1 MIIFVIAI
9 GIVIPIGC
17 SDQPKVVEPESQRK
31 LLLGTTIGVSIYDE
45 VPDGIFEEIFDRVE
59 EIQWRMTVDE
69 DDSEASA
76 INQAAGVS
84 PVAVSP
90 DTFAVVDAAVSASQH
105 SAGAFDVAIGPL
117 VKLWDIGSETT
128 SRPPPDEAIQ
138 ELLPLVD
145 YTAVQLDYL
154 EGTVYL
160 EQPGMAIDLGGIAKG
175 FAADEAARIL
185 REAGVQHALMDFG
198 GNILTIGHKPDGSP
212 WRIGVQRPD
221 DARGR
226 YIGILKTTDRAVV
239 TSGPYERFFIGPD
252 GTRYHHIIDPDT
264 GYPARPDVESVTV
277 ISKDSMLA
285 DALSTSLYVMG
296 LERGMQ
302 LVESSYG
309 VESIMLTED
318 GVVHLSSGIGDA
330 FELTSDDYRLAGAPI
345 VDSR

>member
-1 MIIFVIAI
+1 MISI
-9 GIVIPIGC
+9 GIVIPISC
-17 SDQPKVVEPESQRK
+17 SNQPNVAEPESQRK
-31 LLLGTTIGVSIYDE
+31 LLLGTTIGVSIYDDI
-45 VPDGIFEEIFDRVE
+45 PAGIFDEIFNRVE

-76 INQAAGVS
+76 VNQAAGIE
-84 PVAVSP
+84 PIAVSP
-90 DTFAVVDAAVSASQH
+90 DTFAVVDAAVAASER
-105 SAGAFDVAIGPL
+105 SAGAFDVTIGPL

-128 SRPPPDEAIQ
+128 SRPPPDDAIRS
-138 ELLPLVD
+138 LLPLIDFNGVR
-145 YTAVQLDYL
+145 LDYL
-154 EGTVYL
+154 GGTVYL
-160 EQPGMAIDLGGIAKG
+160 ERSGMAIDLGGIAKG

-198 GNILTIGHKPDGSP
+198 GNILTVGHKPDGSP
-212 WRIGVQRPD
+212 WRIGIQRPN

-239 TSGPYERFFIGPD
+239 TSGPYERFFVGPD

-277 ISKDSMLA
+277 VSENSMLA

-302 LVESSYG
+302 LVESSYE
-309 VESIMLTED
+309 VEAIMLTED

-330 FELTSDDYRLAGAPI
+330 FELTSDDYRLVVEPRA
-345 VDSR
+345 DSR